1 MLKPM
6 IKKAVG
12 SVPVVA
18 LSATLAL
25 TMVGC
30 GGNGAQSGS
39 GSGSDAAASQ
49 VEEQAEGSGSASE
62 APVSEIVAQ
71 GGIEFPSY
79 SIIPIEGWE
88 LTDRVDEKYE
98 QCEFRRVGASSPD
111 IFLRTFETEPMQE
124 AEARQGSKKQGVIDE
139 VEINGVTWVRH
150 TAPNG
155 TINLFAKAPSGKT
168 VALTLGS
175 QLSWEESVQ
184 MAERMVLK

>member
-6 IKKAVG
+6 IKKAVVG
-12 SVPVVA
+12 VPVVA

-49 VEEQAEGSGSASE
+49 VEEQASGSASE
-62 APVSEIVAQ
+62 EPVNEIVAQ

-111 IFLRTFETEPMQE
+111 IFLRTFKTEPMQE

-139 VEINGVTWVRH
+139 VEINGVMWVRH

-155 TINLFAKAPSGKT
+155 TINLFAKASSGKT